1 MMQSFMGIEP
11 VVGRGDDL
19 SLDLTGWMAMVDTFV
34 PPSDSATAERFQSAM
49 ADSGVKFGS
58 VASLKLPE
66 MKDGVVGAFIS
77 SERSESHGHLN
88 VGSER
93 VLPENVEPEDV
104 AKSVLPERVVLVER
118 DVPIAPKGMD
128 SVSLWRRGDAM
139 HGQDAVAQSTESK
152 EVPSGQLVNTFVSVF
167 KDMPVEHDVEVGKG
181 VPNELRNVVGNDT
194 RKTEVIITEVG
205 RAVSPKP
212 TKVNDS
218 VVGALIFPKRSESQV
233 QFNVGSEHVLPE
245 NVKPADISNRV
256 LPAKGEALD
265 VAKSILPE
273 KAVLVERD
281 VPIAPKGMDSVSLW
295 RRGDA
300 THGQD
305 VTAQST
311 KSNEVPSAQPVSP
324 SAAVSKAMSV
334 EHDVEVGKSAPNEVR
349 NVNGDDTRK
358 TEVIITEVGRAVSPK
373 PTEVNDSVVGAL
385 IFPKQ
390 SESQVQFNV
399 GSEHVLLE
407 NVKPADVSSR
417 VLPEKGETLDVA
429 KSILPEKTVLVG
441 RDGGAALQNQEGM
454 PVRRQGDGLSYQNI
468 VKAHQ
473 MPSDGNEP
481 VQVIAP
487 APLPIELPAVT
498 VQQQSAAAV
507 ATHDVVKMFVAAAE
521 AVADAILVSSGFENG
536 EGRILVRLQPEV
548 LGGSE
553 VQITAK
559 GGTLTIV
566 VNPASQDVQTVVEAN
581 RTQFEQYLAEKVHS
595 WRIAV
600 AVKKGDKTDERV

>member
-1 MMQSFMGIEP
+1 MMQSLAGIDP
-11 VVGRGDDL
+11 VVACGNDVSFDPSERTATVVPFAL
-19 SLDLTGWMAMVDTFV
+19 SPNPDA
-34 PPSDSATAERFQSAM
+34 AERFQSAM
-49 ADSGVKFGS
+49 AFGGTVKPSWRSEF
-58 VASLKLPE
+58 
-66 MKDGVVGAFIS
+66 
-77 SERSESHGHLN
+77 SERLN
-88 VGSER
+88 
-93 VLPENVEPEDV
+93 
-104 AKSVLPERVVLVER
+104 A
-118 DVPIAPKGMD
+118 
-128 SVSLWRRGDAM
+128 
-139 HGQDAVAQSTESK
+139 
-152 EVPSGQLVNTFVSVF
+152 
-167 KDMPVEHDVEVGKG
+167 
-181 VPNELRNVVGNDT
+181 
-194 RKTEVIITEVG
+194 
-205 RAVSPKP
+205 
-212 TKVNDS
+212 
-218 VVGALIFPKRSESQV
+218 
-233 QFNVGSEHVLPE
+233 GSEHVLPE
-245 NVKPADISNRV
+245 NIEPAN
-256 LPAKGEALD
+256 
-265 VAKSILPE
+265 VAKSVLPE

-334 EHDVEVGKSAPNEVR
+334 EHDVEVGESAPNELR
-349 NVNGDDTRK
+349 NAISDDTRK

-373 PTEVNDSVVGAL
+373 PTEVKDGVGGAP
-385 IFPKQ
+385 ISPKR
-390 SESQVQFNV
+390 SESQEPLNA
-399 GSEHVLLE
+399 GGERVLPE
-407 NVKPADVSSR
+407 NVKLADVSPR

-429 KSILPEKTVLVG
+429 KSILPEKAVLVG

-468 VKAHQ
+468 GKVYE

-487 APLPIELPAVT
+487 APLPIELPAAT

-566 VNPASQDVQTVVEAN
+566 VNPASQDVQMVVEAN

>member
-19 SLDLTGWMAMVDTFV
+19 SLDLTGWMTMVDTFV

-77 SERSESHGHLN
+77 SERIESHGHLN

-93 VLPENVEPEDV
+93 VLPENVKPEDISNCVLPDKGETLDV
-104 AKSVLPERVVLVER
+104 AKSVLPE
-118 DVPIAPKGMD
+118 
-128 SVSLWRRGDAM
+128 
-139 HGQDAVAQSTESK
+139 
-152 EVPSGQLVNTFVSVF
+152 
-167 KDMPVEHDVEVGKG
+167 
-181 VPNELRNVVGNDT
+181 NVT
-194 RKTEVIITEVG
+194 
-205 RAVSPKP
+205 
-212 TKVNDS
+212 
-218 VVGALIFPKRSESQV
+218 
-233 QFNVGSEHVLPE
+233 
-245 NVKPADISNRV
+245 PA
-256 LPAKGEALD
+256 D
-265 VAKSILPE
+265 VAKSVLPE

-311 KSNEVPSAQPVSP
+311 ESKEVQSGQLVNTFVSVLKDMP
-324 SAAVSKAMSV
+324 V
-334 EHDVEVGKSAPNEVR
+334 EHDVEVGKGVPNELR
-349 NVNGDDTRK
+349 NVIGDDTRK

-373 PTEVNDSVVGAL
+373 PTEVKDSVGGAP
-385 IFPKQ
+385 ISPKR
-390 SESQVQFNV
+390 SESQGPLNA
-399 GSEHVLLE
+399 GGE
-407 NVKPADVSSR
+407 R
-417 VLPEKGETLDVA
+417 VLPENVTPADVA
-429 KSILPEKTVLVG
+429 KSVLPEKAVLVG
-441 RDGGAALQNQEGM
+441 RDGGTALQNQEGM
-454 PVRRQGDGLSYQNI
+454 PVRRQGDALSYQNI

-473 MPSDGNEP
+473 LPSDGNEP

-487 APLPIELPAVT
+487 APLPIELPAAT
-498 VQQQSAAAV
+498 MQQQSAAAV